1 MRKKKR
7 SIWPWLLVGA
17 ILIGAAAWGFYSATP
32 QHGSE
37 KKTGAQTNQTQ
48 KPEKTTEPMNKNDV
62 DYRQQS
68 EQVHQKL
75 DQSLANA
82 GFGASLQGQEEKR
95 SNRGNGGAIIWN
107 RRTLAVETPAGQSAA
122 AAAAKIKSGLAAP
135 ARVLEESK
143 DTWAGKSA
151 LRLDIGFEDQL
162 GGDPLR
168 LITEKIYIIGAG
180 VAAVSGKGAPAGRL
194 AIVIDDCG
202 YDLNAADKMTA
213 LPANLTFAVLP
224 YRTYS
229 EQSLAFAQQRG
240 KEAILHLPMEPIDA
254 SQTSEATT
262 VSVAMSSDEIQR
274 ITSQALASLPGV
286 IGVNNHQGSRATS
299 DERTMRAV
307 LGVLRS
313 RGLFFVDSHT
323 YSQTVAYDTAVS
335 MGVPTA
341 MNTMFM
347 DNSSDVGAIKG
358 KMRQAAEYAAD
369 NGSILV
375 ICHARPNTATALSEV
390 LGELQQTTNLVF
402 ASQLLR

>member
-7 SIWPWLLVGA
+7 SIWPWLLVVA

-240 KEAILHLPMEPIDA
+240 SLFYSASFARRAAI
-254 SQTSEATT
+254 
-262 VSVAMSSDEIQR
+262 
-274 ITSQALASLPGV
+274 
-286 IGVNNHQGSRATS
+286 
-299 DERTMRAV
+299 
-307 LGVLRS
+307 
-313 RGLFFVDSHT
+313 
-323 YSQTVAYDTAVS
+323 
-335 MGVPTA
+335 
-341 MNTMFM
+341 
-347 DNSSDVGAIKG
+347 
-358 KMRQAAEYAAD
+358 
-369 NGSILV
+369 
-375 ICHARPNTATALSEV
+375 
-390 LGELQQTTNLVF
+390 
-402 ASQLLR
+402 